1 VEAFIMKLELEPEE
15 GRELLSLIVD
25 RLTGEA
31 GLSDQDRAALKR
43 WRSELMKAGSDGM
56 RELTAK
62 INADLERALR
72 SKEKSAVQKPDWR

>member
-1 VEAFIMKLELEPEE
+1 MKLELELEE

-25 RLTGEA
+25 RLAEQA
-31 GLSDQDRAALKR
+31 LLSDADGAALKR
-43 WRSELMKAGSDGM
+43 WRSEQMKAGSDGM